1 MNLITRFTLAFV
13 LVAAV
18 VFVGG
23 GFISYQV
30 VKKEIQSEEKRFLKS
45 RYKRLLKYLETR
57 TRVDGFTRNK
67 TILELVTMY
76 TPLYGLYFQIR
87 WCSMRILVKWK
98 IKLSWNLLWRLPDN
112 AITSFNLI

>member
-18 VFVGG
+18 VFIGG

-45 RYKRLLKYLETR
+45 RYKRLLKHLEMSPPAN
-57 TRVDGFTRNK
+57 GFTRNK
-67 TILELVTMY
+67 TILEPVNKDIS
-76 TPLYGLYFQIR
+76 LYGPIF
-87 WCSMRILVKWK
+87 SDTLVQHEHFGKME
-98 IKLSWNLLWRLPDN
+98 N
-112 AITSFNLI
+112 